1 MDLESEVL
9 IGPGSIPTGAIFL
22 DQFGWECSNLNAWI
36 QPILSCMQRGINFL

>member
-22 DQFGWECSNLNAWI
+22 DQFGWERSNLNVWNTR
-36 QPILSCMQRGINFL
+36 CRINFL